1 MLRFS
6 ITTLIILTVW
16 AALILN
22 ANLNSSRVR
31 ASRLRTG
38 TLVYE
43 TKIAIEQN
51 LEIQRSFKKEEP
63 AHLRNLARLETTRE
77 FKRRLDA
84 AFQQYTKAN
93 SDVRPVPGKI
103 SIRKIPN
110 ASASLLMDNLPDR
123 SIPILTDEGYR
134 YDFQVFLPDG
144 MAARLQFELQPQ
156 PVRSFT
162 TNGNGVTRRAR
173 PHITDFN
180 GIDIGKPVSIA
191 LPPGQNRLSLVY
203 QPKPG
208 LPHRSK
214 DWSIAKQVASI
225 REKPIV
231 RQWESENS
239 AARKDRMA
247 TTPFLFTVGTGQE
260 KRVLMETDWPTSGFS
275 VTDPS
280 GLDSYEQ
287 VDFAAG
293 SHSLWS
299 GNSSRWPFRLE
310 AKLVIEEAANE

>member
-16 AALILN
+16 AALIVN
-22 ANLNSSRVR
+22 AILHFNRIQDSKVRTSTVIKPLWRTEKDNTSLQSR
-31 ASRLRTG
+31 
-38 TLVYE
+38 
-43 TKIAIEQN
+43 I
-51 LEIQRSFKKEEP
+51 KKEQP
-63 AHLRNLARLETTRE
+63 AQLRNLSQIQTLNDFEQGLVGALQRYIE
-77 FKRRLDA
+77 
-84 AFQQYTKAN
+84 AN
-93 SDVRPVPGKI
+93 TDVRPIPGKI

-180 GIDIGKPVSIA
+180 GIDIGNPVSIP

-208 LPHRSK
+208 LPYRSK

-231 RQWESENS
+231 RQWESENF

>member
-38 TLVYE
+38 TLVDE
-43 TKIAIEQN
+43 TKIALEQYH
-51 LEIQRSFKKEEP
+51 EIQRHIKKEEP

-84 AFQQYTKAN
+84 AFQQYTEAN
-93 SDVRPVPGKI
+93 SNVRPVPGKI

-110 ASASLLMDNLPDR
+110 LPFH
-123 SIPILTDEGYR
+123 SYVADEGYR
-134 YDFQVFLPDG
+134 YEFQVFLPDG
-144 MAARLQFELQPQ
+144 MATKLQFELQPQ

-180 GIDIGKPVSIA
+180 GIDIGKPVSIP

-208 LPHRSK
+208 LPYRSK
-214 DWSIAKQVASI
+214 DEPIAKQVAS
-225 REKPIV
+225 
-231 RQWESENS
+231 N
-239 AARKDRMA
+239 ALTDRMA